1 MHPINY
7 KSSDINSSLQIYF
20 QILWVTNQ
28 FSDVNIFYEMPI
40 GSLNIRLDSENH
52 CIRKGNGDPLRY
64 IFYFYLRAHVYSNKK
79 DKLNKIFLINVF
91 FSTYWFA
98 QKILSFD
105 SIPLNKANIYSL
117 TWWSLHFLE
126 SEGQQKAQYFKFWV
140 VPCSSWVIDQFNESQ
155 TILWLFNEQ
164 TRIEWRTRLD
174 SPRLTCVI
182 SSNYCFISMSVWGH
196 ESM

>member
-91 FSTYWFA
+91 FFFPRIDLLKKYWASTPYHWIR
-98 QKILSFD
+98 Q
-105 SIPLNKANIYSL
+105 IY
-117 TWWSLHFLE
+117 
-126 SEGQQKAQYFKFWV
+126 
-140 VPCSSWVIDQFNESQ
+140 
-155 TILWLFNEQ
+155 ILWPDGAYIFWSQRDNKKPN
-164 TRIEWRTRLD
+164 T
-174 SPRLTCVI
+174 
-182 SSNYCFISMSVWGH
+182 SNFGSCPVLHGL
-196 ESM
+196 